1 MRVLSTIST
10 LLLSIST
17 VISASVDDVYNDI
30 TSLDQDVQTLTYMV
44 RDFQGGLIAQ
54 GPLLLQLTKVHI
66 ATRKGGYDTS
76 TLPTTPL
83 SESDALRII
92 DHVNTT
98 LAVDNPIA
106 VNVLRSRK
114 PLFDASGTDPFIKA
128 GLQILLDDHLYFSN
142 EVLER
147 APQDLVAKANQVVD
161 TISNALQ
168 GVQQPYDMSFNLDFV
183 NNRFKM
189 LGASSAQCL
198 TKSLDIYLK
207 SYNVEPVSALFRH
220 GMQHAEEI
228 DLPLSL
234 ELIPFPD
241 YSTRQTFLD
250 AYFTRIHVYYPITD
264 IDDTRAMIHR
274 IAPLP
279 DLKSVSY
286 TKVPVLAIAYLLMSL
301 GADEVHGGPS
311 DIGTKYLKVGAVLAG
326 HAVNYPYL
334 TTVQSLLLLAVCY
347 RGRNKD
353 GLGWAATGSAIRI
366 AQSMGL
372 HRHSTVRPSEQHGI
386 QRRDQQLYHARIWA
400 VCSCLEKTAQLE
412 CGRPSA
418 ISVVNTDQMMASDQR
433 APGHDW
439 LAWNMALAEVQHDI
453 STHLY
458 GHQPGERT
466 AKQILLDTARLD
478 KKLLLWPNLVP
489 AELRPGND
497 ILCGDDQF
505 HFATILSFQ
514 YHQAVIAVH
523 RAALIQ
529 PLAALQREIDKVLPD
544 NDARYRLKGGEAICV
559 SSARAIARIT
569 IELLERKID
578 SRIISAGPALLACV
592 VLATYIVK
600 NPGGRMQL
608 SDLEL
613 LKAVAEWTSGQFRKT
628 GMDELFSEGANGI
641 CRRVAECLSRRSSA
655 HNNRLIQ
662 NLPTNGLHIN
672 STKSN
677 STTSFS
683 SHANSVN
690 HNNVHNNNG
699 NLQPSPINHHTSS
712 SSGQS
717 NQAGSSGVLN
727 SSPASNIMNREHST
741 MQIANILLDN
751 ASHTTALGSID
762 DMPDMNNLPF
772 EGYNLE
778 ELWDWMDSGGD
789 IGGFENIDWTNGTGF
804 ENH

>member
-1 MRVLSTIST
+1 MTTKCRSSRRLRATPHAASRNTSEGNGLLGNVEDVRGLQCPARGVHRLRDSLVRLTRIACAIDCCILTRNSGLQRRYLSDCVPAVLSYCGDTRPTRWDATGVNDGRHLNTTIGHNKAGKTRGAGYYAIQSWLVKKMNPPPT
-10 LLLSIST
+10 KKARLTTACNECRRRKVKCDANYPKCSNCCTRNSECFT
-17 VISASVDDVYNDI
+17 SDPKRPDVP
-30 TSLDQDVQTLTYMV
+30 VV
-44 RDFQGGLIAQ
+44 REWIEVPEKPGQNQ
-54 GPLLLQLTKVHI
+54 P
-66 ATRKGGYDTS
+66 
-76 TLPTTPL
+76 PTTVQSQQPSTIPPEQHGSNYDNLSGIHLPPANTRNQPPSPPL
-83 SESDALRII
+83 QHNHTPS
-92 DHVNTT
+92 VNGNLGTPVVAETT
-98 LAVDNPIA
+98 DVSPI
-106 VNVLRSRK
+106 
-114 PLFDASGTDPFIKA
+114 
-128 GLQILLDDHLYFSN
+128 
-142 EVLER
+142 
-147 APQDLVAKANQVVD
+147 
-161 TISNALQ
+161 
-168 GVQQPYDMSFNLDFV
+168 QQPYDMSFNLDFV

-220 GMQHAEEI
+220 GMQHAEEM

-234 ELIPFPD
+234 DLIPFPD
-241 YSTRQTFLD
+241 YSTRQTLMD

-264 IDDTRAMIHR
+264 VDDTRAMIHR

-286 TKVPVLAIAYLLMSL
+286 TKVPFLAIAYLLMSL
-301 GADEVHGGPS
+301 GADEVNGGPS
-311 DIGTKYLKVGAVLAG
+311 DIGTKYLKVGAALAG

-400 VCSCLEKTAQLE
+400 ICSCLEKTAQLE

-478 KKLLLWPNLVP
+478 KKLLLWPNMVP

-529 PLAALQREIDKVLPD
+529 PLAALQREIDKALPD
-544 NDARYRLKGGEAICV
+544 NDARYRLRGGEAICV

-578 SRIISAGPALLACV
+578 SRIVSAGPALLACV

-608 SDLEL
+608 SDLEVCIYPKCHVEFVML
-613 LKAVAEWTSGQFRKT
+613 ILINSYSKLSRSGLPVISERLEWMNYFRK
-628 GMDELFSEGANGI
+628 
-641 CRRVAECLSRRSSA
+641 V
-655 HNNRLIQ
+655 
-662 NLPTNGLHIN
+662 
-672 STKSN
+672 
-677 STTSFS
+677 
-683 SHANSVN
+683 
-690 HNNVHNNNG
+690 
-699 NLQPSPINHHTSS
+699 SPPERM
-712 SSGQS
+712 
-717 NQAGSSGVLN
+717 GSS
-727 SSPASNIMNREHST
+727 
-741 MQIANILLDN
+741 
-751 ASHTTALGSID
+751 
-762 DMPDMNNLPF
+762 
-772 EGYNLE
+772 
-778 ELWDWMDSGGD
+778 
-789 IGGFENIDWTNGTGF
+789 
-804 ENH
+804 

>member
-1 MRVLSTIST
+1 MNPPPAKKARLTTACNECRRRKVKCDANYPKCSNCRTRNSECFTSDPKRPDVPVVREWVEVPEKPAQTQPPTAFQNQQHPTILTERDGSNYDNF
-10 LLLSIST
+10 
-17 VISASVDDVYNDI
+17 SA
-30 TSLDQDVQTLTYMV
+30 M
-44 RDFQGGLIAQ
+44 
-54 GPLLLQLTKVHI
+54 H
-66 ATRKGGYDTS
+66 
-76 TLPTTPL
+76 LPP
-83 SESDALRII
+83 A
-92 DHVNTT
+92 
-98 LAVDNPIA
+98 NP
-106 VNVLRSRK
+106 R
-114 PLFDASGTDPFIKA
+114 PDPP
-128 GLQILLDDHLYFSN
+128 S
-142 EVLER
+142 
-147 APQDLVAKANQVVD
+147 P
-161 TISNALQ
+161 ALQ
-168 GVQQPYDMSFNLDFV
+168 NNPTPSVNGNLGTPVVAETTDVSPVQQPYDMSFNLDFV

-220 GMQHAEEI
+220 GMQHAEEM

-234 ELIPFPD
+234 DLIPFPD
-241 YSTRQTFLD
+241 YSTRQTLLD

-279 DLKSVSY
+279 DLKSLSY
-286 TKVPVLAIAYLLMSL
+286 TKVPFLAIAYLLLSL
-301 GADEVHGGPS
+301 GADEVNGGPS

-326 HAVNYPYL
+326 HSVNYPYL
-334 TTVQSLLLLAVCY
+334 TSVQSLLLLAVCY

-353 GLGWAATGSAIRI
+353 GLGWAATGSAVRI

-372 HRHSTVRPSEQHGI
+372 HRYSTVRPSEQHGI
-386 QRRDQQLYHARIWA
+386 QRRDQQLFHARIWA

-418 ISVVNTDQMMASDQR
+418 IGVVNTDQMMASDQK

-529 PLAALQREIDKVLPD
+529 PLAALQKEIDKVLPD

-569 IELLERKID
+569 IELLERKIN

-613 LKAVAEWTSGQFRKT
+613 LKAVAEWTSNHFRKT

-641 CRRVAECLSRRSSA
+641 CRRVAECLSRRNAAQNNKSILSLSS
-655 HNNRLIQ
+655 NGSQIY
-662 NLPTNGLHIN
+662 PTN
-672 STKSN
+672 SS
-677 STTSFS
+677 STTSVS
-683 SHANSVN
+683 NHANNIGNNNNNTN
-690 HNNVHNNNG
+690 HNSINNNM
-699 NLQPSPINHHTSS
+699 LQPSPINHHTSS

-717 NQAGSSGVLN
+717 NQAGLSGGSN
-727 SSPASNIMNREHST
+727 SSPASNILNREHST
-741 MQIANILLDN
+741 MQIANILLDS

-762 DMPDMNNLPF
+762 EMPDVNNLPF

-789 IGGFENIDWTNGTGF
+789 IGAFENIDWTNGTGF
-804 ENH
+804 EDH